1 MEQKQSF
8 DLQTFIGIFLIG
20 LILVY
25 FTWST
30 SEQASDAAP
39 TADSTTAVTPAP
51 SPATPLA
58 EGTRDSTT
66 AVVDSNAPAVQVFE
80 LGNEV
85 LQLRISNEG
94 GAIQSAQ
101 LTQFQTWDSLPLHL
115 VNNNQV
121 LDVEVAGTRLST
133 LRFAQT
139 AATDSSLSLAA
150 TAPNGTPVVLTYTL
164 PANNYQLRM
173 NVQVATNAQGYTPRI
188 FWGMQTLRHEKSDKN
203 ERIQTGLYYHFA
215 QEDKYDYLSETSS
228 DEDQVSNLKWV
239 AFKQQYFSSILLNDA
254 EFTQADLKSN
264 YLEEGAPYTKELTAQ
279 LNMGAASGPF
289 NHTFN
294 LYYGPNRFQ
303 ILKSYGAGFEKLI
316 PLGWGIFGW
325 INRFMVLP
333 IFKWLEAYN
342 LNYGLIILIMAILIK
357 VVLSPFTWKS
367 YQSMMKMRVLKPE
380 VDAIAEK
387 FKGKDA
393 MKQQQATMELYR
405 QAGVNPL
412 GGCIP
417 LLFQMPIIFAV
428 FRFFPASIELR
439 QQSFLWADDLSTYD
453 SIATLPFNIPFYGAH
468 VSLFTLLFA
477 ISTLIYTYFN
487 NQLTA
492 SNNQFPQLKWMMY
505 LMPIMFIGVFNNYS
519 SGLTY
524 YYTVANI
531 LTFSQQGIIKLMM
544 NEDAIHAK
552 IQNNKT
558 KPVKKSRIQRKLD
571 EMLEQQKNAPKKK

>member
-1 MEQKQSF
+1 MEDKKPF

-25 FTWST
+25 FTWS
-30 SEQASDAAP
+30 S
-39 TADSTTAVTPAP
+39 ADKADESAVTPADTTAAVAETAVP
-51 SPATPLA
+51 VQPTPVDTATPAAADSSAFQA
-58 EGTRDSTT
+58 ETYTLNNG
-66 AVVDSNAPAVQVFE
+66 V
-80 LGNEV
+80 LEV
-85 LQLRISNEG
+85 AISNRG
-94 GAIQSAQ
+94 GTLERVQ

-115 VNNNQV
+115 VNENQV
-121 LDVEVAGTRLST
+121 LDFEVAGTQISSIAFTDASSTDST
-133 LRFAQT
+133 LVLKGS
-139 AATDSSLSLAA
+139 AA
-150 TAPNGTPVVLTYTL
+150 NGTPVQLTYTL
-164 PANNYQLRM
+164 RSGNYMMDLG
-173 NVQVATNAQGYTPRI
+173 VQVSTQATGYTPRI
-188 FWGMQTLRHEKSDKN
+188 FWGMQTLRHEKSEQN

-215 QEDKYDYLSETSS
+215 GNDDYDYLSETSD
-228 DEDQVSNLKWV
+228 DEEQVSDLKWL
-239 AFKQQYFSSILLNDA
+239 AFKQQYFSSILLNDGQFSKA
-254 EFTQADLKSN
+254 SLKSD
-264 YLEEGAPYTKELTAQ
+264 YLEEGAPFSKELTAQ
-279 LNMGAASGPF
+279 VDMKQASGPF
-289 NHTFN
+289 NHTFH

-303 ILKSYGAGFEKLI
+303 ILKSYEEGFERLI

-333 IFKWLEAYN
+333 IFKWLEGYG

-357 VVLSPFTWKS
+357 LVLSPFTWKS

-380 VDAIAEK
+380 IDEIQEK
-387 FKGKDA
+387 YKGKDQ
-393 MKQQQATMELYR
+393 MKQQQAMMDLYR

-439 QQSFLWADDLSTYD
+439 QQSFLWGDDLSTFD
-453 SIATLPFNIPFYGAH
+453 SIAKLPFSIPFYGDH

-477 ISTLIYTYFN
+477 VSTLIYTYFN
-487 NQLTA
+487 NQLQ

-531 LTFSQQGIIKLMM
+531 LTFSQQGLIKFFMD
-544 NEDAIHAK
+544 EDAIHAR
-552 IQNNKT
+552 IQNNKA
-558 KPVKKSRIQRKLD
+558 KPKKKSRIQQKLD
-571 EMLEQQKNAPKKK
+571 EMMEQQKSAQKGKK

>member
-8 DLQTFIGIFLIG
+8 DVQTFIGIFLIG

-30 SEQASDAAP
+30 SGSSGEG
-39 TADSTTAVTPAP
+39 TATTDTTAAVTPVAETKQPAALPVDTAKAP
-51 SPATPLA
+51 A
-58 EGTRDSTT
+58 
-66 AVVDSNAPAVQVFE
+66 DSNAPAPEVFE
-80 LGNEV
+80 LGNEL
-85 LQLRISNEG
+85 LQLRINNAG
-94 GAIQSAQ
+94 GAIQQAH

-115 VNNNQV
+115 VDNNQL
-121 LDVEVAGTRLST
+121 LDFEVAGIRVST
-133 LRFAQT
+133 LRFAKVAGTNSTLVLQ
-139 AATDSSLSLAA
+139 AS
-150 TAPNGTPVVLTYTL
+150 APNGNVVTLNYTL
-164 PANNYQLRM
+164 PANNYQLKL
-173 NVQVATNAQGYTPRI
+173 NVQVATDAQGYTPRI

-254 EFTQADLKSN
+254 EFAQADLKSN
-264 YLEEGAPYTKELTAQ
+264 YLEEGAPFTKELTAQ
-279 LNMGAASGPF
+279 LNMASTSGPF
-289 NHTFN
+289 NHTFH

-342 LNYGLIILIMAILIK
+342 LNYGLIILIMAIIIK

-367 YQSMMKMRVLKPE
+367 YQSMMKMRILKPE

-417 LLFQMPIIFAV
+417 LLFQMPIIFAI

-524 YYTVANI
+524 YYTIANI

-544 NEDAIHAK
+544 NEEAIHAK
-552 IQNNKT
+552 IQSNKS